1 MNVALQALLA
11 RYEPHTL
18 ADYENAL
25 KEVIQELAFLGR
37 GIPCDVGHL
46 QARMEQTGH
55 WHAGEHLD
63 VAHLRRL
70 LTGRFERVDYDQA
83 RSDVRPFIRDDAELA
98 LWDRAFF
105 QSLAA
110 QVEGA

>member
-1 MNVALQALLA
+1 MNVALLALLA

-25 KEVIQELAFLGR
+25 KEVIQELA
-37 GIPCDVGHL
+37 
-46 QARMEQTGH
+46 
-55 WHAGEHLD
+55 
-63 VAHLRRL
+63 
-70 LTGRFERVDYDQA
+70 
-83 RSDVRPFIRDDAELA
+83 
-98 LWDRAFF
+98 LWDRTFF

>member
-37 GIPCDVGHL
+37 GIPCDVG
-46 QARMEQTGH
+46 AP
-55 WHAGEHLD
+55 AGSHG
-63 VAHLRRL
+63 
-70 LTGRFERVDYDQA
+70 T
-83 RSDVRPFIRDDAELA
+83 
-98 LWDRAFF
+98 DR
-105 QSLAA
+105 SLAR
-110 QVEGA
+110 G